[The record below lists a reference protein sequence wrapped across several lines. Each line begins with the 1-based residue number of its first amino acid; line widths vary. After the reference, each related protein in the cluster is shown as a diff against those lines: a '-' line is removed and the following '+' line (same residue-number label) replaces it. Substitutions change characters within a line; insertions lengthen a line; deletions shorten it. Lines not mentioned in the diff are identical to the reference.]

1 MRNPVITILKKEL
14 ARFFGDKRMAF
25 TTVLLPG
32 LLIFVLYN
40 FMGSALAK
48 QFSVSE
54 TYKPTAVV
62 QNLPDALGQ
71 TLGQALEL
79 RQLSDADAKRQV
91 TDQELDLYLAFPA
104 DFDAAVAAYDPASGT
119 PAPNVEVY
127 FNSASTAS
135 QQAYTAVLTVLDQ
148 FESSLANKF
157 DVNRGGSFDLVTA
170 QDQTSSIFSSMLP
183 MLLMIFLFSGCI
195 AVAPES
201 IAGEKERGTIATM
214 LVTPA
219 KRSSIAL
226 GKIIALSI
234 IALLSGISSA
244 LGTILSLP
252 SLMGSAGGTMSG
264 AAYGPGEYVLLGVV
278 ILSTVLLLVT
288 LISII
293 SAFAKSTKEAQTYVM
308 PLMILVMLL
317 GVTAMFGGG
326 AKESLFFYL
335 IPLYNSVQCMVSIFS
350 FEMIPAHIL
359 AAVAANLV
367 YTGLGIFLLAKMFN
381 SERIVFSK

>member
-14 ARFFGDKRMAF
+14 ARFFGDKRMAI
-25 TTVLLPG
+25 TTILLPG
-32 LLIFVLYN
+32 LLIFFLYN
-40 FMGSALAK
+40 FMGNALAK

-62 QNLPDALGQ
+62 QNIPDALAGP
-71 TLGQALEL
+71 LGQALEL
-79 RQLSDADAKRQV
+79 GQQSGEDAKRQV
-91 TDQELDLYLAFPA
+91 TEQELDLYLVFPA
-104 DFDAAVAAYDPASGT
+104 DFDAAVTAYDPVSGT
-119 PAPNVEVY
+119 QAPNVEVY
-127 FNSASTAS
+127 YNSASTAS
-135 QQAYTAVLTVLDQ
+135 QQAYTVVLAALDQ
-148 FESSLANKF
+148 YESSLANKF
-157 DVNRGGSFDLVTA
+157 DVNRGGSFDLATA

-252 SLMGSAGGTMSG
+252 RLMGSAGGEMSG
-264 AAYGPGEYVLLGVV
+264 AAYGAGDYVLLGVV

-288 LISII
+288 LISIV
-293 SAFAKSTKEAQTYVM
+293 SAFAKSTKEAQAYVM

-326 AKESLFFYL
+326 AKESLVFYL

-350 FEMIPAHIL
+350 FEMVPAHIL

>member
-40 FMGSALAK
+40 VMGNALAK

-54 TYKPTAVV
+54 NYKPTAVIE
-62 QNLPDALGQ
+62 NLPDALAPSLDQ
-71 TLGQALEL
+71 VLEL
-79 RQLSDADAKRQV
+79 RQGDAQEARELV
-91 TDQELDLYLAFPA
+91 TEQELDVYLAFPA

-127 FNSASTAS
+127 FNSASSTS
-135 QQAYTAVLTVLDQ
+135 QQAYTAVLAVLDQ
-148 FESSLANKF
+148 YESSLANKF
-157 DVNRGGSFDLVTA
+157 DVNRGGSFDLATA

-252 SLMGSAGGTMSG
+252 SLMGSAGGEMSG

-288 LISII
+288 LISIV

-326 AKESLFFYL
+326 AKESLVFYL

-350 FEMIPAHIL
+350 FELVPAHIL

-367 YTGLGIFLLAKMFN
+367 YTGVGIFLLAKMFN